1 MRPSEGVSVPDR
13 NPGECL
19 ATQTPTR
26 DVAAP
31 SREAAAPSRSTLERY
46 ARDALAEDLGGGD
59 VTTTA
64 LVPAATRATA
74 TLVARDAGTLCGLVL
89 AREVFLALDPDL
101 RIDDIARDGDPVAAG
116 ASLMTITGEARPI
129 LSAERVALNFLGR
142 LSGIATLTR
151 RFVDAVD
158 GTGATIL
165 DTRKTNPGL
174 RVLER
179 WAVRCGG
186 GTNHRFDLSDG
197 FMLKDNHRA
206 ALAAAGIDP
215 VRAVRESR
223 PGLGDGL
230 LVTIEVD
237 ELTQVPAALDAGADV
252 ILLDNMSP
260 ALLAEAVARIRP
272 RALTEASGG
281 ITLESVRRVA
291 ESGVDRISV
300 GALTHSAAAL
310 DVALDFEWEHDL

>member
-1 MRPSEGVSVPDR
+1 M
-13 NPGECL
+13 
-19 ATQTPTR
+19 ATQTPAR
-26 DVAAP
+26 K
-31 SREAAAPSRSTLERY
+31 AAAPARDTAPPSRSSLERY
-46 ARDALAEDLGGGD
+46 AREALAEDLGGGD

-64 LVPAATRATA
+64 LVPAATRVGA
-74 TLVARDAGTLCGLVL
+74 TLVARDAGTLCGLAL

-101 RIDDIARDGDPVAAG
+101 RIDALVHDGDRVAAG
-116 ASLMTITGEARPI
+116 TALMTIAGAARPI

-142 LSGIATLTR
+142 LAGIATLTR
-151 RFVDAVD
+151 RFVDAVA
-158 GTGATIL
+158 GTRATIL
-165 DTRKTNPGL
+165 DTRKTTPGL

-223 PGLGDGL
+223 SSFGDGL

-237 ELTQVPAALDAGADV
+237 ELAQIQAALDADADV
-252 ILLDNMSP
+252 ILLDNMTP
-260 ALLAEAVARIRP
+260 ARLAEAVARIRP

-281 ITLESVRRVA
+281 ITLETIRRVA

-300 GALTHSAAAL
+300 GALTHSAPAL
-310 DVALDFEWEHDL
+310 DVALDLEWEPDL